1 MSNGSHTLTAGEE
14 LVEWEAVKDHVHSA
28 RVAATLGSAMLLL
41 IGIPSLYLLYGV
53 PHPQKIAAVPE
64 ERAPLAVQEQAAP
77 VSVPDQAALL
87 IGDAQPAPQMEFPEV
102 QPGKAVK
109 NEGQRLSVRR
119 THESAAQ
126 GATRGDG
133 PGVVPSTPQVP
144 RAWYVQLAAL
154 SERGAAER
162 LTHQTKTAGFPAL
175 LYDGGSSDN
184 PRFRVLVRPQSSS
197 AAAQQMQRKLG
208 RLSFLEGTFVRYIE

>member
-14 LVEWEAVKDHVHSA
+14 LVEWEAVKDHVHST
-28 RVAATLGSAMLLL
+28 RVAAILGSAMLFL
-41 IGIPSLYLLYGV
+41 IGIPSLYLLYGA
-53 PHPQKIAAVPE
+53 PHPQKIAAVSE
-64 ERAPLAVQEQAAP
+64 ERAPLAVQEQAA
-77 VSVPDQAALL
+77 SVPNQAALL

-184 PRFRVLVRPQSSS
+184 PRFRVLVGPQSSS